1 MEKGFFKVFNPKTS
15 AKRMKI
21 PTGYTNYKNEKL
33 PRKVFLRDRY
43 GNMWPIRVTK
53 QGRDIYFKYGWE
65 KFIEDNN
72 MEFADFLIFDYD
84 GKGIFDFKLLGIN
97 GCLKNG
103 VGGKKKG
110 EEMNVEHEK
119 SVESKEKTLVSDSS
133 NSSSD
138 YESDEHYMVEEDVV
152 KEDVQMKQETHKRA
166 SCSKRRY
173 VEEEEDEKRE
183 GEGEEKEA
191 QEEEDEEENEGAGTY
206 TKKAQHSKVGCQ
218 KSNACK
224 VSDVPEH
231 YGANIFKSG
240 RATQPKSPYFL
251 AKIRERMRDQLYIPM
266 DVLRD
271 YKLELP
277 PSMTIRDSAGREFE
291 TRVSKWTDGRIWL
304 LGGWRNL
311 GRFNLVEKDDR
322 YICEFVRGK
331 CGKGLYLQVQV
342 LHEGSSS
349 HLDNK

>member
-72 MEFADFLIFDYD
+72 MEFADFLIIDYD
-84 GKGIFDFKLLGIN
+84 WKGIFDFKLLGIN
-97 GCLKNG
+97 GCVKNG
-103 VGGKKKG
+103 AGGKKKG

-119 SVESKEKTLVSDSS
+119 SVESKEKTWVSDSS

-138 YESDEHYMVEEDVV
+138 YDSDEHYMVEEDVV
-152 KEDVQMKQETHKRA
+152 KEDVEMKQETHKRA

-206 TKKAQHSKVGCQ
+206 TKKVQHSKVGCQ

-224 VSDVPEH
+224 
-231 YGANIFKSG
+231 
-240 RATQPKSPYFL
+240 
-251 AKIRERMRDQLYIPM
+251 YIPM

-277 PSMTIRDSAGREFE
+277 PSMTIRDSACREFE

>member
-1 MEKGFFKVFNPKTS
+1 MEKGFFKVFNPEIS

-33 PRKVFLRDRY
+33 PRKVSLRDRY

-84 GKGIFDFKLLGIN
+84 GKGTFDFKLLGIN
-97 GCLKNG
+97 GCVKNG
-103 VGGKKKG
+103 AGGKKKG

-119 SVESKEKTLVSDSS
+119 SVESKEKTWVSDSS
-133 NSSSD
+133 NSFFD
-138 YESDEHYMVEEDVV
+138 YDSDEHYIVEEEVV
-152 KEDVQMKQETHKRA
+152 KEDVEMKQETHKRA

-206 TKKAQHSKVGCQ
+206 TKK
-218 KSNACK
+218 
-224 VSDVPEH
+224 
-231 YGANIFKSG
+231 
-240 RATQPKSPYFL
+240 
-251 AKIRERMRDQLYIPM
+251 YIPM

-291 TRVSKWTDGRIWL
+291 TRVTKWTDGRIWL

-311 GRFNLVEKDDR
+311 ARFNLVEKDDR
-322 YICEFVRGK
+322 HHPRTVDGLTVRPADQVTDRSSCPWIDAPK
-331 CGKGLYLQVQV
+331 AQLQSQLTVDQHGPSFDPRSV
-342 LHEGSSS
+342 LDLQFSSIS
-349 HLDNK
+349 GESSFFED